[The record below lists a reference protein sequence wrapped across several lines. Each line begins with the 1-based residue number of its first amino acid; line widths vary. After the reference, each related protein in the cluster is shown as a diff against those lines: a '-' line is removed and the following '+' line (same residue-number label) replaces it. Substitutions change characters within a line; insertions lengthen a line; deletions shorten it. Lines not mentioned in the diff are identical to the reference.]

1 MDLHRPFK
9 MDSPSYLPTPLAS
22 PALMVL
28 ASTAEAS
35 RDASVPCQAPRPFGV
50 PASLEKDLHLSF
62 PSASYTFTSMYQ
74 RQGPM
79 SGTFPSRDFPAS
91 LLHLHPQFTPPN
103 LDCSTLG
110 MLNHSG
116 VGAFRPFSS
125 PQEERESAGYQS
137 AFTPAKRL
145 KSCFPEVEGKEFD
158 FGSLGGALKA
168 GEDSGRKLF
177 SMSGLLS
184 DGEASSSPEER
195 KEHNRVKGLY
205 DAQAPMCPVC
215 HTILRPGELQDHME
229 QELTK
234 VAQLQISDTPVQH
247 DLLIKTPKSVALS
260 LHIKREGSSPT
271 SPPRPADNTHSD
283 RYQTFLRVRANRH
296 TRLNV
301 DDLCWCR
308 CYVKSAPLRPH
319 SAGAHL
325 DCTQAVRIGKL
336 KRRRPG
342 DGQEGSVD
350 LVPLE
355 NEWNERRRI
364 QMSAIVGGFKG
375 AMLVSTTSTK
385 ECRDSDADLDVDGD
399 DTLEYGRAQYTEADV
414 MPCSGESSKDTTV
427 NSSSSSS
434 SVLPDSRVN
443 LDYSKWLNDGSPS
456 TSSGEKADGS
466 ESTLPK
472 TCKNTEIEPLSDNS
486 TLTTL
491 DALKAR
497 IRDLEKQLS
506 KGDRFKCLICMDTY
520 TTPLTSIQCW
530 HVHCEECWLRTLGA
544 KKLCP
549 QCNTI
554 TSPGDLRRVYL

>member
-9 MDSPSYLPTPLAS
+9 MDSPSYLPAPLAS

-28 ASTAEAS
+28 ASTAEAG
-35 RDASVPCQAPRPFGV
+35 RDASVPCQASRPFGV
-50 PASLEKDLHLSF
+50 PVSVEKELHLPF

-79 SGTFPSRDFPAS
+79 SGTFPSRDFPTS

-103 LDCSTLG
+103 LDCSTLS

-125 PQEERESAGYQS
+125 PQEERESGVYHS

-145 KSCFPEVEGKEFD
+145 KSCFPDVEGKEFD
-158 FGSLGGALKA
+158 FGSPGGSLKG

-184 DGEASSSPEER
+184 DGEASSSPEEQ
-195 KEHNRVKGLY
+195 KEHSKVKALY

-215 HTILRPGELQDHME
+215 QAVLRPGELQDHME
-229 QELTK
+229 QELNKLT
-234 VAQLQISDTPVQH
+234 QIQISATSMQH
-247 DLLIKTPKSVALS
+247 DHRLRTPKSFSLS
-260 LHIKREGSSPT
+260 LHIKREGGSPT
-271 SPPRPADNTHSD
+271 SPPRQSEDAHSD

-301 DDLCWCR
+301 
-308 CYVKSAPLRPH
+308 
-319 SAGAHL
+319 
-325 DCTQAVRIGKL
+325 RIGKL
-336 KRRRPG
+336 KRRKPEE
-342 DGQEGSVD
+342 GQEGSAE

-355 NEWNERRRI
+355 DDWNEKRRI
-364 QMSAIVGGFKG
+364 QMTSLVGGFK
-375 AMLVSTTSTK
+375 AAVLVSTTSK

-399 DTLEYGRAQYTEADV
+399 DTLEYGRAQYTETDV
-414 MPCSGESSKDTTV
+414 IPCSGESSKETTV
-427 NSSSSSS
+427 KSSITLS
-434 SVLPDSRVN
+434 DSRVN
-443 LDYSKWLNDGSPS
+443 LQFSKWPNDGCPS
-456 TSSGEKADGS
+456 TSSGEKVDGS
-466 ESTLPK
+466 TAGLPK
-472 TCKNTEIEPLSDNS
+472 ACKNTDIETLSEDS

-491 DALKAR
+491 DTLKAR

-554 TSPGDLRRVYL
+554 TSPGDLRRVFL

>member
-9 MDSPSYLPTPLAS
+9 MDRPSYLPAPLAS

-28 ASTAEAS
+28 ASTAEAG

-50 PASLEKDLHLSF
+50 PVSVEKDLHLPF

-74 RQGPM
+74 RQAPM

-103 LDCSTLG
+103 LDCSTLS

-125 PQEERESAGYQS
+125 PQEERESGLYHS

-158 FGSLGGALKA
+158 FGSPGGSLKA
-168 GEDSGRKLF
+168 VEDSGRRLF

-184 DGEASSSPEER
+184 DGEALSSPEER
-195 KEHNRVKGLY
+195 KEHSKLKCLY
-205 DAQAPMCPVC
+205 DAQAPVCPVC

-234 VAQLQISDTPVQH
+234 LAQIQISATAVQQNALIRTPKSLSLA
-247 DLLIKTPKSVALS
+247 LLIK
-260 LHIKREGSSPT
+260 REAGSPT
-271 SPPRPADNTHSD
+271 SPPRPPEDAGSD

-336 KRRRPG
+336 KRRKQEE
-342 DGQEGSVD
+342 GQEGSLD
-350 LVPLE
+350 FVPLE
-355 NEWNERRRI
+355 DEWNERKRI
-364 QMSAIVGGFKG
+364 QMTSLVSGFKG
-375 AMLVSTTSTK
+375 GVVVSSTSK
-385 ECRDSDADLDVDGD
+385 DCRDSDADLDVDGD
-399 DTLEYGRAQYTEADV
+399 DTLEYGRAQYTETDV
-414 MPCSGESSKDTTV
+414 IPCTGESSKETTG
-427 NSSSSSS
+427 NSNT
-434 SVLPDSRVN
+434 LLDSRVN
-443 LDYSKWLNDGSPS
+443 LEFSKWSNDGTPS
-456 TSSGEKADGS
+456 TSSGEKADDIPAS
-466 ESTLPK
+466 LPK
-472 TCKNTEIEPLSDNS
+472 TCKNTEIEILSEDS
-486 TLTTL
+486 KLTTL
-491 DALKAR
+491 DALKVR
-497 IRDLEKQLS
+497 IRDLEKHLS

-554 TSPGDLRRVYL
+554 TSPGDLRRVFL

>member
-1 MDLHRPFK
+1 MDLHQPFK
-9 MDSPSYLPTPLAS
+9 MDSPSYLPAPLAS

-28 ASTAEAS
+28 ASTAEAG

-50 PASLEKDLHLSF
+50 PTSVEKDLHLPF

-74 RQGPM
+74 RQGPL
-79 SGTFPSRDFPAS
+79 SGTFTPRDFPAS
-91 LLHLHPQFTPPN
+91 LLHLHPQFSAPN
-103 LDCSTLG
+103 LDCSPLG
-110 MLNHSG
+110 LLSHSS

-125 PQEERESAGYQS
+125 PPEDREPGGYQS

-145 KSCFPEVEGKEFD
+145 KSCFPDMEGKEFD
-158 FGSLGGALKA
+158 FSSSGTSHKT

-195 KEHNRVKGLY
+195 KDHSKVKVLY
-205 DAQAPMCPVC
+205 DTQTPMCPVC
-215 HTILRPGELQDHME
+215 QSVLRPGELQEHME
-229 QELTK
+229 QELSK
-234 VAQLQISDTPVQH
+234 IAQLQISTTPTH
-247 DLLIKTPKSVALS
+247 DLLLRTPKTLG

-271 SPPRPADNTHSD
+271 SPLRLADDVHSD

-308 CYVKSAPLRPH
+308 CYVKSAPMRPH

-336 KRRRPG
+336 KRRKE
-342 DGQEGSVD
+342 DGQEVPVD
-350 LVPLE
+350 LMSPE
-355 NEWNERRRI
+355 EEWAERRRVH
-364 QMSAIVGGFKG
+364 MASVVGGFKG
-375 AMLVSTTSTK
+375 SVLVSTSTK
-385 ECRDSDADLDVDGD
+385 DCRDSDADLDVDGD
-399 DTLEYGRAQYTEADV
+399 DTLEYGRAQYTETDV
-414 MPCSGESSKDTTV
+414 IPCSGESSKEITST
-427 NSSSSSS
+427 NSGTA
-434 SVLPDSRVN
+434 PDSRLN
-443 LDYSKWLNDGSPS
+443 QDFPKWSNEGSPS
-456 TSSGEKADGS
+456 TSSGEKGDGS
-466 ESTLPK
+466 IGPSPK
-472 TCKNTEIEPLSDNS
+472 TCKNSELETITTDSS
-486 TLTTL
+486 LTTL

-497 IRDLEKQLS
+497 IRELEKQLS

-554 TSPGDLRRVYL
+554 TSPGDLRRVYP

>member
-9 MDSPSYLPTPLAS
+9 MDSPSYLPPPLAS

-28 ASTAEAS
+28 ASTAEAG

-50 PASLEKDLHLSF
+50 PVSMEKDLHLPF

-74 RQGPM
+74 RQGSI
-79 SGTFPSRDFPAS
+79 SGAFPSRDFPAS

-103 LDCSTLG
+103 LDSTTLS

-125 PQEERESAGYQS
+125 PQEERESGLYQS
-137 AFTPAKRL
+137 AFSPAKRL

-158 FGSLGGALKA
+158 FGSPAGSLKA

-195 KEHNRVKGLY
+195 KEHSKMKGFY
-205 DAQAPMCPVC
+205 DSQAPACPVC
-215 HTILRPGELQDHME
+215 QVVLRPGELQDHME
-229 QELTK
+229 QELSK
-234 VAQLQISDTPVQH
+234 VAQLHISGSPVQH
-247 DLLIKTPKSVALS
+247 DHTARTPKSLSLS
-260 LHIKREGSSPT
+260 LHIKREGGSPT
-271 SPPRPADNTHSD
+271 SPPRPAEDAHSD

-319 SAGAHL
+319 SAGAHV
-325 DCTQAVRIGKL
+325 DCIQDVRIGKL
-336 KRRRPG
+336 KRKKAE
-342 DGQEGSVD
+342 DGQEGSGD
-350 LVPLE
+350 LAE
-355 NEWNERRRI
+355 DEWNERRRLH
-364 QMSAIVGGFKG
+364 MTTLVRGLRDAV
-375 AMLVSTTSTK
+375 LVSTTSK

-399 DTLEYGRAQYTEADV
+399 DTLEYGRAQYTETDV
-414 MPCSGESSKDTTV
+414 IPCPGESSQESAA
-427 NSSSSSS
+427 NSSSSTAVS
-434 SVLPDSRVN
+434 DSR
-443 LDYSKWLNDGSPS
+443 LKPEFSKWSNEGSPS
-456 TSSGEKADGS
+456 TSSVDKVDCSGS
-466 ESTLPK
+466 GLPK
-472 TCKNTEIEPLSDNS
+472 TCRNPELETLSEDS
-486 TLTTL
+486 PLTTL
-491 DALKAR
+491 DALKVR

-554 TSPGDLRRVYL
+554 TSPGDLRRVFL

>member
-9 MDSPSYLPTPLAS
+9 MDSPSYLPAPLAS

-28 ASTAEAS
+28 ASTAES
-35 RDASVPCQAPRPFGV
+35 GRDASVPCQAPRPFGV
-50 PASLEKDLHLSF
+50 PVSVEKDLHLPF

-79 SGTFPSRDFPAS
+79 SGTFSSRDFPAS

-125 PQEERESAGYQS
+125 PQDERESGGYQS

-158 FGSLGGALKA
+158 FGSLGGSLKA
-168 GEDSGRKLF
+168 GEESGRKLF

-195 KEHNRVKGLY
+195 KEHSKVKGLY
-205 DAQAPMCPVC
+205 DAQAPACPVC
-215 HTILRPGELQDHME
+215 KAVLRPGELQEHME
-229 QELTK
+229 QELAK
-234 VAQLQISDTPVQH
+234 LAQLQISATPVQRDH
-247 DLLIKTPKSVALS
+247 FIRTPKPLSLS

-271 SPPRPADNTHSD
+271 SPPRPAEEAHSD

-325 DCTQAVRIGKL
+325 DCAQAVRMGKL
-336 KRRRPG
+336 KRRKPEEA
-342 DGQEGSVD
+342 QEGSAD
-350 LVPLE
+350 LLALE
-355 NEWNERRRI
+355 DDWNERRRI
-364 QMSAIVGGFKG
+364 QMASIGFKG
-375 AMLVSTTSTK
+375 AMLVSTTSK

-399 DTLEYGRAQYTEADV
+399 DTLEYGRAQYTDTDV
-414 MPCSGESSKDTTV
+414 IPCSGESSKETAV
-427 NSSSSSS
+427 NNSSS
-434 SVLPDSRVN
+434 VPPESRVN
-443 LDYSKWLNDGSPS
+443 LDFNKWSNDGSPS
-456 TSSGEKADGS
+456 TSSGEKQDGS
-466 ESTLPK
+466 AAGLTQ
-472 TCKNTEIEPLSDNS
+472 TCKNAEIEMLSEDS

>member
-9 MDSPSYLPTPLAS
+9 MDSPSYLPPPLAS

-28 ASTAEAS
+28 ASTAEAG

-50 PASLEKDLHLSF
+50 PVSMEKDLHLPF

-74 RQGPM
+74 RQGSI
-79 SGTFPSRDFPAS
+79 SGAFPSRDFPAS

-103 LDCSTLG
+103 LDSTTLS

-125 PQEERESAGYQS
+125 PQEERESGLYQS
-137 AFTPAKRL
+137 AFSPAKRL

-158 FGSLGGALKA
+158 FGSPAGSLKA

-195 KEHNRVKGLY
+195 KEHSKMKGFY
-205 DAQAPMCPVC
+205 DSQAPACPVC
-215 HTILRPGELQDHME
+215 QVVLRPGELQDHME
-229 QELTK
+229 QELSK
-234 VAQLQISDTPVQH
+234 VAQLHISGSPVQH
-247 DLLIKTPKSVALS
+247 DHTARTPKSLSLS
-260 LHIKREGSSPT
+260 LHIKREGGSPT
-271 SPPRPADNTHSD
+271 SPPRPAEDAHSD

-319 SAGAHL
+319 SAGAHV
-325 DCTQAVRIGKL
+325 DCIQDVRIGKL
-336 KRRRPG
+336 KRKKAE
-342 DGQEGSVD
+342 DGQEGSGD
-350 LVPLE
+350 LAE
-355 NEWNERRRI
+355 DEWNERRRLH
-364 QMSAIVGGFKG
+364 MTTLVRGLRDAV
-375 AMLVSTTSTK
+375 LVSTTSK

-399 DTLEYGRAQYTEADV
+399 DTLEYGRAQYTETDV
-414 MPCSGESSKDTTV
+414 IPCPGESSQESAA
-427 NSSSSSS
+427 NSSSTAVS
-434 SVLPDSRVN
+434 DSR
-443 LDYSKWLNDGSPS
+443 LKPEFSKWSNEGSPS
-456 TSSGEKADGS
+456 TSSVDKVDCSGS
-466 ESTLPK
+466 GLPK
-472 TCKNTEIEPLSDNS
+472 TCRNPELETLSEDS
-486 TLTTL
+486 PLTTL
-491 DALKAR
+491 DALKVR

-554 TSPGDLRRVYL
+554 TSPGDLRRVFL

>member
-9 MDSPSYLPTPLAS
+9 MDSPSYLPAPLAS

-28 ASTAEAS
+28 ASTAEAG

-50 PASLEKDLHLSF
+50 PASLEKDLHLPF

-74 RQGPM
+74 RQGPI

-103 LDCSTLG
+103 LDCSTLS

-125 PQEERESAGYQS
+125 PQEERESGVYQS

-158 FGSLGGALKA
+158 FGSPGGSLKA
-168 GEDSGRKLF
+168 GDDSGRKLF

-184 DGEASSSPEER
+184 DGEGSSSPEER
-195 KEHNRVKGLY
+195 KEHSKVKGLY
-205 DAQAPMCPVC
+205 DAQAPACPVC
-215 HTILRPGELQDHME
+215 QAILQPGELQEHME

-234 VAQLQISDTPVQH
+234 LAQLQISGTPEQH
-247 DLLIKTPKSVALS
+247 DCLIRTPKSLSLS
-260 LHIKREGSSPT
+260 LHIKREGGSPT
-271 SPPRPADNTHSD
+271 SPPRPSEDAHSD

-336 KRRRPG
+336 KRRKPEE
-342 DGQEGSVD
+342 GQEGSAD
-350 LVPLE
+350 LAPLE
-355 NEWNERRRI
+355 DEWNERRRI
-364 QMSAIVGGFKG
+364 QMTSIVGGFKG
-375 AMLVSTTSTK
+375 AVLVSTTSK

-399 DTLEYGRAQYTEADV
+399 DTLEYGRAQYTETDV
-414 MPCSGESSKDTTV
+414 IPCSGESSKETTV
-427 NSSSSSS
+427 NSSSM
-434 SVLPDSRVN
+434 LPDSRVN
-443 LDYSKWLNDGSPS
+443 LEFSKWSNGGSPS
-456 TSSGEKADGS
+456 TSSGEKVDSSIAGLS
-466 ESTLPK
+466 K
-472 TCKNTEIEPLSDNS
+472 TCKNSEIEMLSEDS

-554 TSPGDLRRVYL
+554 TSPGDLRRVFL

>member
-9 MDSPSYLPTPLAS
+9 MDSPPYLPAPLAS

-28 ASTAEAS
+28 ASTAEAG

-50 PASLEKDLHLSF
+50 PASVEKDLHLPF

-79 SGTFPSRDFPAS
+79 SGTFSSRDFPAS

-116 VGAFRPFSS
+116 VGAFRPFSC
-125 PQEERESAGYQS
+125 PQEERESGGYQS

-145 KSCFPEVEGKEFD
+145 KSFPEVEGKEFD
-158 FGSLGGALKA
+158 FGSLAGSLKA

-177 SMSGLLS
+177 SMPGLLS
-184 DGEASSSPEER
+184 DAEASSSPEER
-195 KEHNRVKGLY
+195 KEH
-205 DAQAPMCPVC
+205 
-215 HTILRPGELQDHME
+215 
-229 QELTK
+229 
-234 VAQLQISDTPVQH
+234 SDTTPVQNDH
-247 DLLIKTPKSVALS
+247 LVRTPKSLILP
-260 LHIKREGSSPT
+260 LHIKHEGGSPT
-271 SPPRPADNTHSD
+271 SPPRPAEDTHSD

-301 DDLCWCR
+301 DDRCWCR

-336 KRRRPG
+336 KRRKPEEG
-342 DGQEGSVD
+342 QDGSAD

-355 NEWNERRRI
+355 DEWNERRRI
-364 QMSAIVGGFKG
+364 QMTSIVGGFKG
-375 AMLVSTTSTK
+375 AMLVSTTSR

-399 DTLEYGRAQYTEADV
+399 DTLEYGRAQYSETDV
-414 MPCSGESSKDTTV
+414 IPCSGESSKEITV
-427 NSSSSSS
+427 NTN
-434 SVLPDSRVN
+434 SRVN
-443 LDYSKWLNDGSPS
+443 LDFSKWSNDGSPS
-456 TSSGEKADGS
+456 TSSGEKVDGS
-466 ESTLPK
+466 IAALPK
-472 TCKNTEIEPLSDNS
+472 TCKNTEIEMLSEDS

>member
-9 MDSPSYLPTPLAS
+9 MDSPSYLPPPLAS

-28 ASTAEAS
+28 ASTAEAG

-50 PASLEKDLHLSF
+50 PVSMEKDLHLPF

-74 RQGPM
+74 RQGSI
-79 SGTFPSRDFPAS
+79 SGAFPSRDFPAS

-103 LDCSTLG
+103 LDSTTLS

-125 PQEERESAGYQS
+125 PQEERESGLYQS
-137 AFTPAKRL
+137 AFSPAKRL

-158 FGSLGGALKA
+158 FGSPAGSLKA

-195 KEHNRVKGLY
+195 KEHSKMKGFY
-205 DAQAPMCPVC
+205 DSQAPACPVC
-215 HTILRPGELQDHME
+215 QVVLRPGELQDHME
-229 QELTK
+229 QELSK
-234 VAQLQISDTPVQH
+234 VAQLHISGSPVQH
-247 DLLIKTPKSVALS
+247 DHAARTPKSLSLS
-260 LHIKREGSSPT
+260 LHIKREGGSPT
-271 SPPRPADNTHSD
+271 SPPRPAEDAHSD

-319 SAGAHL
+319 SAGAHV
-325 DCTQAVRIGKL
+325 DCIQDVRIGKL
-336 KRRRPG
+336 KRKKAE
-342 DGQEGSVD
+342 DGQEGSGD
-350 LVPLE
+350 LAE
-355 NEWNERRRI
+355 DEWNERRRLH
-364 QMSAIVGGFKG
+364 MTTLVRGLRDAV
-375 AMLVSTTSTK
+375 LVSTTSK

-399 DTLEYGRAQYTEADV
+399 DTLEYGRAQYTETDV
-414 MPCSGESSKDTTV
+414 IPCPGESSQESAA
-427 NSSSSSS
+427 NSSSTAVS
-434 SVLPDSRVN
+434 DSR
-443 LDYSKWLNDGSPS
+443 LKPEFSKWSNEGSPS
-456 TSSGEKADGS
+456 TSSVDKVDCSGS
-466 ESTLPK
+466 GLPK
-472 TCKNTEIEPLSDNS
+472 TCRNPELETLSEDS
-486 TLTTL
+486 PLTTL
-491 DALKAR
+491 DALKVR

-554 TSPGDLRRVYL
+554 TSPGDLRRVFL

>member
-9 MDSPSYLPTPLAS
+9 MDSPSYLPAPLAS

-28 ASTAEAS
+28 ASTAEAG

-50 PASLEKDLHLSF
+50 PASVEKDLHLPF

-79 SGTFPSRDFPAS
+79 SGTFPTRDFPAS
-91 LLHLHPQFTPPN
+91 LLHLHPQFTAPN

-125 PQEERESAGYQS
+125 PQEERETVGYHS

-145 KSCFPEVEGKEFD
+145 KSCFSEVEGKEFD
-158 FGSLGGALKA
+158 FGSPGGSIKA

-195 KEHNRVKGLY
+195 KEHSKVKGLY
-205 DAQAPMCPVC
+205 DAQAPVCPVC
-215 HTILRPGELQDHME
+215 QAILRPGELQEHME

-234 VAQLQISDTPVQH
+234 LAQLQISVTPVQH
-247 DLLIKTPKSVALS
+247 NHLIRTPKSLSLS
-260 LHIKREGSSPT
+260 LHIKREGGSPT
-271 SPPRPADNTHSD
+271 SPPRPAEDTHSD

-301 DDLCWCR
+301 
-308 CYVKSAPLRPH
+308 
-319 SAGAHL
+319 
-325 DCTQAVRIGKL
+325 RIGKL
-336 KRRRPG
+336 KRRKPEE
-342 DGQEGSVD
+342 EGSAD

-355 NEWNERRRI
+355 DEWNERRRI
-364 QMSAIVGGFKG
+364 QMTSIVGGFKG
-375 AMLVSTTSTK
+375 AMLVSTTSK

-399 DTLEYGRAQYTEADV
+399 DTLEYGRAQYTETDV
-414 MPCSGESSKDTTV
+414 IPCSGENSKETTV
-427 NSSSSSS
+427 NSSSGSSS
-434 SVLPDSRVN
+434 SSMLPESRVN
-443 LDYSKWLNDGSPS
+443 LEFSKWSNEGSPS
-456 TSSGEKADGS
+456 TSSGEKLDGS
-466 ESTLPK
+466 VAGLPK
-472 TCKNTEIEPLSDNS
+472 TCKNTEIETLSEDS

>member
-9 MDSPSYLPTPLAS
+9 MDSPSYLPAPLAS

-28 ASTAEAS
+28 ASTAEAG

-50 PASLEKDLHLSF
+50 PASVEKELHLPF

-125 PQEERESAGYQS
+125 PQEERESGGYQS

-158 FGSLGGALKA
+158 FGSMGGVLKA

-184 DGEASSSPEER
+184 DGDASLSPEER
-195 KEHNRVKGLY
+195 KEHSKVKGVY

-215 HTILRPGELQDHME
+215 QTVLRPGELQEHME
-229 QELTK
+229 QELAK
-234 VAQLQISDTPVQH
+234 VAHLQISGPAAQNDH
-247 DLLIKTPKSVALS
+247 LLRTPKSLSLS
-260 LHIKREGSSPT
+260 LHIKHEGGSPS
-271 SPPRPADNTHSD
+271 SPPRPSEDTHSD

-336 KRRRPG
+336 KRRKPE

-355 NEWNERRRI
+355 DEWNERRRI
-364 QMSAIVGGFKG
+364 QMTSIVGGFKG
-375 AMLVSTTSTK
+375 AVLVSAAAK

-399 DTLEYGRAQYTEADV
+399 DTLEYGRAQYTETDV
-414 MPCSGESSKDTTV
+414 IPCTGESSKETLV
-427 NSSSSSS
+427 NSSIM
-434 SVLPDSRVN
+434 PDSRVN
-443 LDYSKWLNDGSPS
+443 LDFSKWSNDGSPS
-456 TSSGEKADGS
+456 TSSGEKVDSSIVGLS
-466 ESTLPK
+466 K
-472 TCKNTEIEPLSDNS
+472 TCKNTEIETPSEDS

-491 DALKAR
+491 DTLKAR
-497 IRDLEKQLS
+497 IRDLERQLS

>member
-9 MDSPSYLPTPLAS
+9 MDSPSYLPAPLAS

-28 ASTAEAS
+28 ASTAEAG

-50 PASLEKDLHLSF
+50 PVSVEKDLHLPF
-62 PSASYTFTSMYQ
+62 PSASYTFTSMYH
-74 RQGPM
+74 RQGPV
-79 SGTFPSRDFPAS
+79 SGTFPAS

-103 LDCSTLG
+103 LDCSSLG
-110 MLNHSG
+110 LLNHSG
-116 VGAFRPFSS
+116 MGAFRPFAS
-125 PQEERESAGYQS
+125 PHEEREAGGYQS

-145 KSCFPEVEGKEFD
+145 KGCFQEAEGKEFE
-158 FGSLGGALKA
+158 FGSPGGTLKA
-168 GEDSGRKLF
+168 VEDSGRKLF

-184 DGEASSSPEER
+184 DGETSSSPEER
-195 KEHNRVKGLY
+195 KERSKLKGLY
-205 DAQAPMCPVC
+205 DSQAPVCPVC
-215 HTILRPGELQDHME
+215 QCVLRPGELQDHME
-229 QELTK
+229 QELAK
-234 VAQLQISDTPVQH
+234 LAQLHISATPVQRDH
-247 DLLIKTPKSVALS
+247 LIGTPKSLSLS
-260 LHIKREGSSPT
+260 LHIKREGGSPSSP
-271 SPPRPADNTHSD
+271 PHPAEDVQSD

-325 DCTQAVRIGKL
+325 DCLQAARIGKL
-336 KRRRPG
+336 KRRKPG
-342 DGQEGSVD
+342 EGQEGSVD
-350 LVPLE
+350 LVSLD
-355 NEWNERRRI
+355 EWNERRRI
-364 QMSAIVGGFKG
+364 QMTSLLGGFKG
-375 AMLVSTTSTK
+375 AVLVSTTSK
-385 ECRDSDADLDVDGD
+385 EGRDSDADLDVDGD
-399 DTLEYGRAQYTEADV
+399 DTLEYGRAQYTETDV
-414 MPCSGESSKDTTV
+414 IPCSAESSRQTAV
-427 NSSSSSS
+427 NSST
-434 SVLPDSRVN
+434 LPDSRVDLN
-443 LDYSKWLNDGSPS
+443 HSKWPNEGSPS
-456 TSSGEKADGS
+456 TSSADGS
-466 ESTLPK
+466 KADSRIAGVPQ
-472 TCKNTEIEPLSDNS
+472 TCKNTEIEMVSEDS
-486 TLTTL
+486 SLTTL
-491 DALKAR
+491 DVLKVR